1 MCAFLAFEMSNSCGI
16 ILRPL
21 KECFIQNSDSMGIAH
36 EDLVAVCRK
45 FTIKIEDTKLIQ
57 REDIKVKNKLKCL
70 LHSKCIAQSFK
81 ISRIT
86 LEIKTNASH
95 FIWAL
100 IFQPKHH
107 YFFLFYIM
115 SFHPR
120 LYLKKKKKKCRVRK
134 S

>member
-21 KECFIQNSDSMGIAH
+21 KECFIQNSDSMAIAH
-36 EDLVAVCRK
+36 EDLVAACMK
-45 FTIKIEDTKLIQ
+45 CTIKTEDTKLIQ

-81 ISRIT
+81 ISKIT
-86 LEIKTNASH
+86 LGIKTNASH
-95 FIWAL
+95 FIWAKAL
-100 IFQPKHH
+100 LLFPVLHIEFPPKII
-107 YFFLFYIM
+107 LEEKENKM
-115 SFHPR
+115 Q
-120 LYLKKKKKKCRVRK
+120 RVRK